1 MCWCDANQQRQRQRI
16 DVSSDRCGCGLTRCV
31 AASDTRLLSWPCLMP
46 GCDKRSSLRRLVSC
60 FWPGLNESV
69 TTATTTTFRAHVRH
83 AHLSSSSSSC
93 TKVNHSEISQGRHV
107 ALDSYQI
114 SVPQIVLHTMRNYLG
129 VHISFSLAAEGFPR
143 PPSPSTL
150 PLHRFLLLFSTL
162 CCCCQLSTHLSIF
175 MASCPRASS
184 WCWGRELATVINRN
198 L

>member
-1 MCWCDANQQRQRQRI
+1 MPPPTHA
-16 DVSSDRCGCGLTRCV
+16 SS
-31 AASDTRLLSWPCLMP
+31 PCLMP
-46 GCDKRSSLRRLVSC
+46 ACDKRSSLRRLVSR

-69 TTATTTTFRAHVRH
+69 TATTATATFRAHVRH

-93 TKVNHSEISQGRHV
+93 TEVNRSEISQGRHV

-143 PPSPSTL
+143 PPL
-150 PLHRFLLLFSTL
+150 PLLRFLLLFFWTL

-184 WCWGRELATVINRN
+184 CCWGRELATVINRN